1 MALAVCLLFD
11 AHSDHTIRRLWRRL
25 ENDGVPTLL
34 THTHGHH
41 VPHLSYAVLR
51 TFDLGKVADA
61 LDLLPDEGP
70 MTLHFDAIG
79 MFRRSRTWLVPSVTS
94 DIARR
99 QERLVEAV
107 AVVLGEGLAEAREG
121 AERRPE
127 VVGDGVGK
135 RLELL
140 IRGGEFGRLPLRV
153 DLHVAVERCERRLRL
168 AERRHVLGDEHEGR
182 GAGHAPG
189 REALRAEP
197 QRPRS
202 EVREVDRH
210 LHLLLRRVGV
220 DQAGQG
226 AAGDARRSATDAA
239 ERAEG

>member
-51 TFDLGKVADA
+51 SFDLGKVADA

-99 QERLVEAV
+99 Q
-107 AVVLGEGLAEAREG
+107 
-121 AERRPE
+121 
-127 VVGDGVGK
+127 
-135 RLELL
+135 
-140 IRGGEFGRLPLRV
+140 
-153 DLHVAVERCERRLRL
+153 
-168 AERRHVLGDEHEGR
+168 
-182 GAGHAPG
+182 
-189 REALRAEP
+189 
-197 QRPRS
+197 
-202 EVREVDRH
+202 
-210 LHLLLRRVGV
+210 
-220 DQAGQG
+220 
-226 AAGDARRSATDAA
+226 
-239 ERAEG
+239 